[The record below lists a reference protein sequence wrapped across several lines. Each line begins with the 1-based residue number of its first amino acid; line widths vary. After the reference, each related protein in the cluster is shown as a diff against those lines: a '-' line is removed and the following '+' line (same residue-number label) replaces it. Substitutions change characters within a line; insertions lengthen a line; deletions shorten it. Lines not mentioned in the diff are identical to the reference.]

1 MTDNKFGGLT
11 TWDETDHVISSW
23 NGGWEAPGQDFV
35 IDKEDA
41 AYWHNNLNDARNA
54 YGDPNIRYNTDDTGA
69 ERYLQFGD
77 GTRLPS
83 DGTLVY
89 HDSASKRNWIN
100 NGDGTFTKADQN
112 FKPTG
117 QPFPPAGYRKT
128 PDGAYAPID
137 ARGNQVGPLNPQPAN
152 FPASPGWHETKDG
165 VATPLNTNGDYYEI
179 DPATGQHKYFDKNH
193 NPISKDKYFA
203 GTPFPQPGQP
213 PTGQPPAPG
222 TKAPLQSS
230 QVVVPDGMT
239 APKYPS
245 WATDV
250 DPDVPNQMTGVV
262 VRLYE
267 LFGKGTPAESDLPE
281 FPFST
286 DTGKNS
292 GIDAYD
298 KVKKDFTRIEGEFN
312 STAQAYKQAVQ
323 HSANVTKAG
332 RDAINNAVSTFNST
346 AATLEDGD
354 WDGLLQAESTLLDSV
369 KQEVQKAAGTQ
380 QPVPQNPTGGP
391 QSPMT
396 PPAAAEPLPG
406 TGSLPPADPMASPP
420 GSTPE
425 DKKLDDLL
433 NGLGAPL
440 GGMPGGMNPLGAL
453 GGMNPLGGL
462 GGGNPM
468 GGGGGGSPLSPL
480 ADAIKPMTKMAD
492 QTDSANDDKKPAITP
507 LNPSTPPPGTP
518 GGTPPAQGGEPGA
531 AVAAPV
537 GATPPAGAQP
547 GQPNAAPAANAA
559 TKPTVTLPD
568 GKIVEAPNQQA
579 AQAAQAALDEAA
591 PGGDPAQKAYS
602 DTGVQLPS
610 DGKNMG
616 AKIDPSDMQPG
627 DVLKFH
633 DKTMVAVAP
642 GLVADPTHPG
652 VTHTIADVLKDG
664 KGFEGV
670 FRPTATDPTLSAP
683 NTPPPLTDPTPPPS
697 PPSGPPAPHDP
708 GPAPHDGPPA
718 PHDPPPPPA
727 APPVPA
733 DPPPDSVPLSGP
745 APGQPGPPAAPPASP
760 TEPQAAPPSP
770 FETPQPPPATRTT
783 RQDRIAAGIE

>member
-1 MTDNKFGGLT
+1 MTQDIHDPRTFGEATSWQQWHKDDGVQGWATPGWALPSDPSRYIGKNDPAWNAVLDN
-11 TWDETDHVISSW
+11 
-23 NGGWEAPGQDFV
+23 
-35 IDKEDA
+35 
-41 AYWHNNLNDARNA
+41 ARSA
-54 YGDPNIRYNTDDTGA
+54 YGDPNIHFNGDDTTK
-69 ERYLQFGD
+69 ERYLSFGD
-77 GTRLPS
+77 GTRLPT
-83 DGTLVY
+83 DGTVVY
-89 HDSASKRNWIN
+89 HDSQSGKNWIQN
-100 NGDGTFTKADQN
+100 TDGSVTPANKD

-117 QPFPPAGYRKT
+117 VSIPPAGFRDNGK
-128 PDGAYAPID
+128 GMYAPVD
-137 ARGNQVGPLNPQPAN
+137 SHGNQIGALNPGLPGLPPGAT
-152 FPASPGWHETKDG
+152 GWHDANGTK
-165 VATPLNTNGDYYEI
+165 TPLNANGDYYEI
-179 DPATGQHKYFDKNH
+179 DPASGQHKYFDKNGK
-193 NPISKDKYFA
+193 PIPKEKYFA
-203 GTPFPQPGQP
+203 GTPETP
-213 PTGQPPAPG
+213 PG
-222 TKAPLQSS
+222 TPPGTTPLQSM

-286 DTGKNS
+286 DTGKDS

-323 HSANVTKAG
+323 HSANITKAG

-346 AATLEDGD
+346 AAALEDGD
-354 WDGLLQAESTLLDSV
+354 WDGLLQSESTLLDSV

-380 QPVPQNPTGGP
+380 QPVPENPTGGP

-406 TGSLPPADPMASPP
+406 TGSLAPADPMGS
-420 GSTPE
+420 GSTPQ

-440 GGMPGGMNPLGAL
+440 GGMNPLGAL

-468 GGGGGGSPLSPL
+468 VGGGGGSPLSPL
-480 ADAIKPMTKMAD
+480 ADAIKPLTKMAD
-492 QTDSANDDKKPAITP
+492 QTDSTKDEKKPAITP
-507 LNPSTPPPGTP
+507 LNPSTQPPGTP
-518 GGTPPAQGGEPGA
+518 GGTPPAQGGQPGVPV
-531 AVAAPV
+531 AVPV
-537 GATPPAGAQP
+537 GTPPPAGGQP
-547 GQPNAAPAANAA
+547 GQPGASPAGNAA

-568 GKIVEAPNQQA
+568 GKVVDAPNQQA
-579 AQAAQAALDEAA
+579 AQAAQKALDEAA

-652 VTHTIADVLKDG
+652 LTHTIADVLKDG

-683 NTPPPLTDPTPPPS
+683 NTPPLTDPPPPSS
-697 PPSGPPAPHDP
+697 PPSGQTPPAPHET
-708 GPAPHDGPPA
+708 GPAPA
-718 PHDPPPPPA
+718 PHDPPQRPA
-727 APPVPA
+727 APSVPA

-745 APGQPGPPAAPPASP
+745 APGQPAPPAAPPAAAPASP
-760 TEPQAAPPSP
+760 TAPQAAPPSP